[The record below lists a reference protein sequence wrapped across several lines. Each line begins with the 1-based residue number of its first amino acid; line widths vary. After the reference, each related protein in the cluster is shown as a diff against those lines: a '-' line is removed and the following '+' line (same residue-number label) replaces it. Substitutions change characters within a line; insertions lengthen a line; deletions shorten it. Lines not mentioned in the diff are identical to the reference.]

1 MSYANRMSSPSSTS
15 TALASE
21 LRIATMRLARRLRSE
36 RADLD
41 LTVTQVAALASL
53 ERHGPT
59 TPGALAAIER
69 VQPPSMTRILAGLQ
83 ERELVARAPHPSDGR
98 QVMVELTPQAR
109 QLLKADRRR
118 REAWLSQR
126 LATLTPQEREA
137 LRAVVPILDRLV
149 AE

>member
-1 MSYANRMSSPSSTS
+1 MSYANRMPSPSSTS

-98 QVMVELTPQAR
+98 QVMVEVTPQAR